1 MNTHD
6 LFDWVNA
13 VVGGVGLL
21 LTVLAIVQ
29 ATGAKKAA
37 ERAEKGVQRHNAE
50 VDFNSLA
57 RIAKELHGYVESG
70 SMHEARLRTTDLR
83 IDLAVALKRH
93 EAFLGSRASDL
104 REKLF
109 DLKLITDALN
119 RTRGEVTDS
128 ERIRLLGISGAILD
142 LLAGQSGELQLTAES
157 EAENG

>member
-13 VVGGVGLL
+13 AAGGVGLL

-50 VDFNSLA
+50 VDFSTLVRMA
-57 RIAKELHGYVESG
+57 RELHGYVESG

-93 EAFLGSRASDL
+93 EAFLGLRAGDL
-104 REKLF
+104 RVKLY
-109 DLKLITDALN
+109 DLKLIADGLN
-119 RTRGEVTDS
+119 RAPGEVTDS
-128 ERIRLLGISGAILD
+128 ERIRLPGISGAILD
-142 LLAGQSGELQLTAES
+142 LLAGQSGELQLSAES
-157 EAENG
+157 EAGHG